1 MSERPHLLSLWR
13 SGSRLP
19 PRPATTKTGLGGQGD
34 LVGSSMNTNKH
45 VSTITT
51 PKQLTS
57 GLRHHRA
64 DLLQQE
70 TEANWRHGDRLARS
84 DRRYW
89 VVFRTRP
96 HWMPL
101 STPQAAVR
109 RRREN
114 PDTSTRDPVSEG
126 SSWVKWIAS
135 IESKATGKG
144 HTEPKSTQER
154 RRSIARSSLVVG
166 WVVGRAAQGR
176 RAAPIK
182 CRAAI
187 GF

>member
-19 PRPATTKTGLGGQGD
+19 PRPATTKTGLGGQRD

-166 WVVGRAAQGR
+166 GWQL
-176 RAAPIK
+176 
-182 CRAAI
+182 
-187 GF
+187 